1 MSFSLLQ
8 SELGEWISPMP
19 AAIKHEISIFIFTP
33 CLSASRIFTQS
44 LFDPWEPFFFF
55 FYNLS
60 LDPKDFISRKPEQSS
75 LYFVGRHLTVDK
87 KQQAFYLN
95 FL

>member
-44 LFDPWEPFFFF
+44 LFDPREPFFFF
-55 FYNLS
+55 FLQPFFGS
-60 LDPKDFISRKPEQSS
+60 Q
-75 LYFVGRHLTVDK
+75 G
-87 KQQAFYLN
+87 FYL
-95 FL
+95 